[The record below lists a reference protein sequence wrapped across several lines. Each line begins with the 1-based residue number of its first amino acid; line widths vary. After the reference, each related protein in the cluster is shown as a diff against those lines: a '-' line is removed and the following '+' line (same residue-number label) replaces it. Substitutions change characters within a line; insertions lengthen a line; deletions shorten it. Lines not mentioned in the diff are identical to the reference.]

1 MGGGG
6 MGGGGM
12 GGGGMGGG
20 GIGGGAIGGGA
31 IGGGGSGVV
40 RVDALELVSVDRVEF
55 SDKAGDGDGDGDGD
69 GEDQHSL
76 TSSTTKLSP
85 ICSFSLNNVRT
96 CRLASIR
103 SLRTIL
109 SVSPNSSPSNTFSTT
124 MMSGCCRMG
133 KGGKSV

>member
-20 GIGGGAIGGGA
+20 AMGGGASGGG
-31 IGGGGSGVV
+31 VRV
-40 RVDALELVSVDRVEF
+40 RVDALEHVSVDRVEF
-55 SDKAGDGDGDGDGD
+55 SDKAGDDGGVGE

-85 ICSFSLNNVRT
+85 RCSFSFNSVRT

-109 SVSPNSSPSNTFSTT
+109 SVSPNSSPSDTFSTT
-124 MMSGCCRMG
+124 RMFGCG
-133 KGGKSV
+133 